1 MLGGWSFS
9 TYFTPAPRQFSEPE
23 LFIQLEL
30 TLTYYLITK
39 GEMLGGGL
47 LNAYEAP
54 GSKELGALVIA

>member
-1 MLGGWSFS
+1 MLEAGAFY
-9 TYFTPAPRQFSEPE
+9 TQLELTLTPE

-54 GSKELGALVIA
+54 GSKELGAIVIA